1 MKSINENHGPD
12 PAKAEPAGTPI
23 DTATAKK
30 LKHLTLRGV
39 SYSLISQVSLTLIKL
54 ASTAILAR
62 ILEPKEFGLI
72 AMATLAI
79 GILEMFREGG
89 LSMVAI
95 QRQDLTAADQSS
107 LFWINTA
114 LTLVTALVVALI
126 APALSWFFDE
136 PKLIEITCALALVT
150 LIGGIGIQHKAILR
164 RNLSFGKLTCID
176 IVSSILGSVAA
187 IIMARLGFSYWALVM
202 MYGVT
207 GLLST
212 ILSIVLGGWLP
223 DRPAV
228 SKKTSEF
235 IRFGA
240 NLTGAKLFSTLA
252 ARVDNL
258 LIAHFCGPTELAL
271 YDRAYQLMMM
281 PLRQFDNVIGSAVLP
296 ALCRIQDDRKR
307 LRSFVIKSQGI
318 TYALTIPATTTLI
331 VFSDTIIDLVLGDKW
346 TGAGPIFRT
355 LAAVTIFM
363 SICRPVNLILRALGE
378 VDTILKFEFVG
389 SLLAIAAF
397 AIGVYWG
404 PLGVARALLVENF
417 LWSIVLLQKLV
428 TLLGLT
434 RKDLTTLA
442 FQPIGLSAL
451 FVTAGLAF
459 RHFHGSIASPLSG
472 ILLMAGFFALG
483 TLMSF
488 VVNPAIVGWLREFLP
503 SLLLRKAKP
512 E

>member
-1 MKSINENHGPD
+1 MKSINED
-12 PAKAEPAGTPI
+12 SEPASGKPARTGKSI

-54 ASTAILAR
+54 SSTAILAR

-95 QRQDLTAADQSS
+95 QRQDLTPADQSS
-107 LFWINTA
+107 LFWINIA

-126 APALSWFFDE
+126 APGLSWFFDE
-136 PKLIEITCALALVT
+136 PKLIEITCAFALVT
-150 LIGGIGIQHKAILR
+150 LFGGIGIQHKAILR
-164 RNLSFGKLTCID
+164 RNLSFGKLTAID
-176 IVSSILGSVAA
+176 IVSSLLGSIVAIVLA
-187 IIMARLGFSYWALVM
+187 HLGFSYWALVL
-202 MYGVT
+202 MYGIT
-207 GLLST
+207 GFTST
-212 ILSIVLGGWLP
+212 VLSIVLGGWLP

-296 ALCRIQDDRKR
+296 ALCRIQEDRKR

-331 VFSDTIIDLVLGDKW
+331 VFSDIIIDLVLGDKW
-346 TGAGPIFRT
+346 SGASPIFRT

-378 VDTILKFEFVG
+378 VDTILKFEFIG

-397 AIGVYWG
+397 ALGVYWG
-404 PLGVARALLVENF
+404 PLGVARALLIENF
-417 LWSIVLLQKLV
+417 LWSIVLLHKLV
-428 TLLGLT
+428 KLLGLD
-434 RKDLTTLA
+434 RRDLAVLA
-442 FQPIGLSAL
+442 FQPLGLSAF
-451 FVTAGLAF
+451 FVTAGLTF
-459 RHFHGSIASPLSG
+459 RHFLGSETSLLVG
-472 ILLMAGFFALG
+472 ILLMAGFFAFGSLV
-483 TLMSF
+483 SF
-488 VVNPAIVGWLREFLP
+488 LVNPAILGWLRELLP
-503 SLLLRKAKP
+503 SLLLRKSSAQ
-512 E
+512 